1 MPPLRLAAIG
11 LLLVL
16 IDIRLGGISL
26 SLDLIGWLMVMG
38 GMHQLAGGNRWFTWS
53 RNLAVVSVATELMLF
68 ISPIATLSVMAALVG
83 RLAVLAFV
91 FCLCTGL
98 LGRLGKRDTGYSV
111 TLQVVRVL
119 IPLISLTSA
128 IIAVVGAPLW
138 LPVEWLYPVQL
149 VGTVVLAGLM
159 WLLGSRYSFAG

>member
-16 IDIRLGGISL
+16 IDIRLGGFSL

-53 RNLAVVSVATELMLF
+53 RNLAVVSVATELVLF
-68 ISPIATLSVMAALVG
+68 ISPVAALSVMANLVG

-91 FCLCTGL
+91 FCLCTAL
-98 LGRLGKRDTGYSV
+98 LGPLGKRDTGYAIA
-111 TLQVVRVL
+111 LQVIRAL
-119 IPLISLTSA
+119 IPLTSLTSA
-128 IIAVVGAPLW
+128 VIAVVGAPAW
-138 LPVEWLYPVQL
+138 APVEWLYPVQV
-149 VGTVVLAGLM
+149 VGTVVLSGLM
-159 WLLGSRYSFAG
+159 WLLGSRYSFIR